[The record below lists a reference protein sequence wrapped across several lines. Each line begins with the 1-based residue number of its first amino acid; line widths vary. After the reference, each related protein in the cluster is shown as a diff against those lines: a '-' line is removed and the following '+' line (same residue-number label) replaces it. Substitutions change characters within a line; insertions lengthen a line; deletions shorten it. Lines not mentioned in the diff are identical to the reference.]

1 MVIEKYNPKRG
12 FSSPHR
18 VIKKIIFLL
27 VAIVLFQSSAEARLR
42 KGKKILVF
50 TKTKGFYHTS
60 IVAGVKAIQQLGD
73 DNKVQVDTTSDAGFF
88 TSRHLKQY
96 DAIVFLSTTG
106 DVLNDQQQ
114 RAFQQ
119 YISRGGGFVGIH
131 AAADTEYDWPWYNAL
146 VGAYF
151 LSHPQQ
157 QQAQLVIRDSTHPST
172 RHLPATWKKWDEW
185 YNYKSIQPHIKVL
198 ITLEE
203 SSYSGGTNGSFH
215 PIAWYHEVN
224 GGRAFYTGLGHTDA
238 SFTDPLFLQH
248 LWGGITYA
256 MKH

>member
-1 MVIEKYNPKRG
+1 MVIEKYNPNCG
-12 FSSPHR
+12 FSS
-18 VIKKIIFLL
+18 VQQVAKKIFFLL
-27 VAIVLFQSSAEARLR
+27 AAVILFQSNASARLSDS
-42 KGKKILVF
+42 KKILVF
-50 TKTKGFYHTS
+50 TKTNGFYHTS

-73 DNKVQVDTTSDAGFF
+73 ENKVQVDTTSDAGYF
-88 TSRHLKQY
+88 TPRRLKQY

-106 DVLNDQQQ
+106 DILNEQQQ

-131 AAADTEYDWPWYNAL
+131 AAADTEYDWPWYNDL

-157 QQAQLVIRDSTHPST
+157 QQALLFVRDSTHPST
-172 RHLPATWKKWDEW
+172 RHLPANWSKWDEW
-185 YNYKSIQPHIKVL
+185 YNYKNIQPHIKVL
-198 ITLEE
+198 MTLEE

-215 PIAWYHEVN
+215 PIAWCHEWN

-238 SFTDPLFLQH
+238 SYTDPLFLQH

-256 MKH
+256 MKQ

>member
-1 MVIEKYNPKRG
+1 MVIEKFNLKRS
-12 FSSPHR
+12 FSSLHQ
-18 VIKKIIFLL
+18 VIKKFFFLL
-27 VAIVLFQSSAEARLR
+27 AAVILFQSSSEARLNEV
-42 KGKKILVF
+42 KKILVF
-50 TKTKGFYHTS
+50 TRTKGFYHTS
-60 IVAGVKAIQQLGD
+60 IVAGVKAIQQLGNE
-73 DNKVQVDTTSDAGFF
+73 NKVQVDTTSDAGFF
-88 TSRHLKQY
+88 TPRRLKQY
-96 DAIVFLSTTG
+96 AAVVFLSTTG
-106 DVLNDQQQ
+106 DVLNDRQQK
-114 RAFQQ
+114 AFQQ

-131 AAADTEYDWPWYNAL
+131 AAADTEYDWPWYNEL

-157 QQAQLVIRDSTHPST
+157 QQALLVVRDSTHSST
-172 RHLPATWKKWDEW
+172 RHLPANWKKWDEW

-215 PIAWYHEVN
+215 PIAWCHEWN

-238 SFTDPLFLQH
+238 SYADSLFLQH

-256 MKH
+256 MKQ